1 VSGYS
6 VIRTITTK
14 IFRAKKSL
22 NILRQSYALK
32 TNVTYEVF
40 MNNLIEVGYVELNDS
55 FYSIHKNY
63 QIHASNLVNNKMMP
77 AGLSLVFSN
86 FTKLVKQST

>member
-1 VSGYS
+1 
-6 VIRTITTK
+6 
-14 IFRAKKSL
+14 
-22 NILRQSYALK
+22 
-32 TNVTYEVF
+32 